1 LLVAFKNHLE
11 LRKRDYKV
19 VKLAGDGTELRNCGS
34 QILKVRN
41 RNSAT
46 FLVRNAA
53 IDLVVRN
60 IAEMRTE
67 IVDAHL

>member
-1 LLVAFKNHLE
+1 M
-11 LRKRDYKV
+11 
-19 VKLAGDGTELRNCGS
+19 KLAGDGTELRNCGS